1 MKTLIDRSLSWLRWL
16 VLPQPWWVVVG
27 VAALIVAVL
36 LCLQGSEWASSFAV
50 VYQVAGAVL
59 AVAQFVSLQRGLN
72 PGWLTA
78 EIRAWWDARPIRRT
92 HRAGASQTVA
102 WSFASSGRISVSP
115 EAGTPHDEQLLL
127 IWAALKT
134 MTTDM
139 DKIDQEAKR
148 QHAHLLKQLESNHA
162 AALEAAEEAKKK
174 VSTALTSAPLMA
186 VIGFWLI
193 LLGLGMQVWL
203 AVPAARIG

>member
-1 MKTLIDRSLSWLRWL
+1 
-16 VLPQPWWVVVG
+16 
-27 VAALIVAVL
+27 
-36 LCLQGSEWASSFAV
+36 
-50 VYQVAGAVL
+50 
-59 AVAQFVSLQRGLN
+59 
-72 PGWLTA
+72 
-78 EIRAWWDARPIRRT
+78 
-92 HRAGASQTVA
+92 
-102 WSFASSGRISVSP
+102 
-115 EAGTPHDEQLLL
+115 
-127 IWAALKT
+127 
-134 MTTDM
+134 MTTEM

-203 AVPAARIG
+203 AAP